1 MRMITRRHWLAT
13 AGSLLVGGS
22 WRSISH
28 AGEQVVNLVCRKFAF
43 EPERITVRR
52 GMPVV
57 LQLSSIDVPMGI
69 KIAELGVRA
78 DMLPGQVT
86 ELRFTPEKAGTFT
99 FFCDVFCGDDHELMQ
114 GDLVVLAD

>member
-1 MRMITRRHWLAT
+1 MITRRHWLAA
-13 AGSLLVGGS
+13 AGTLLVGGS
-22 WRSISH
+22 WHSISR
-28 AGEQVVNLVCRKFAF
+28 ADEQIVKLVCRKFAF

-57 LQLSSIDVPMGI
+57 LQLRSSDVLMGI

-78 DMLPGQVT
+78 DMLPDRTT